1 MYSQKDYKELI
12 AEMLEHDRLYYLEAS
27 PKISDYA
34 YDQLFK
40 KIEEIEKAH
49 PEWITPASPTQKVGG
64 GTLKGFRQVKHKIPM
79 LSLANTYSREELQ
92 DFVGRV
98 HKLLEGAAVHFC
110 CELKM
115 DGIAVTVL
123 YENGVFTQALT
134 RGDGQKGDD
143 ITANMKTVRNLPLRV
158 HQKVDVELR
167 GEVFMPHTIFE
178 ALNKEKARSEE
189 DLYANPRNA
198 AAGALKLLDPKEA
211 ATRGLSVIFY
221 GIADERQASVQTQMA
236 CHAYL
241 EKLGLPVFDPLFRK
255 RCSSVD
261 EVLTF
266 ADKIEEKRHTLP
278 FEIDGIVVKVDE
290 LKMHDLLGVTGKSPR
305 WAVAYKFAPQQILTR
320 IQKITVQVGRT
331 GVLTPVA
338 ELEPVFVSGSTIS
351 RATLHNQEEV
361 ERKDIREGD
370 FVVIEKGG
378 DVIPK
383 VVRVDT
389 ARRSPHTPPWKMPHR
404 CPSCHTLVVISEEEV
419 AVRCPNTQ
427 HCPEQQMRSLIYF
440 ASKEAMDIENLGE
453 KVVEALFSHKFIRNP
468 SDIYKLTPQHLFQ
481 LEGFKEKSVE
491 NLLTSIERSKQAP
504 LSRFLLALGIKHVGS
519 GTAEMLAQTAGSI
532 EKLSL
537 MSQEELQE
545 IQGIGT
551 KIAHSVAAYFKEEKN
566 LKEIHDLL
574 ALGVVPHAPQ
584 RQRRKDHRFLNK
596 IFVLTGT
603 LPHYSRSQ
611 ATALIEECGGKV
623 VGSVSKKT
631 DYLLAG
637 EEPGSKLTKAL
648 ELGIRVLS
656 EEEFKN
662 LL

>member
-1 MYSQKDYKELI
+1 L
-12 AEMLEHDRLYYLEAS
+12 
-27 PKISDYA
+27 
-34 YDQLFK
+34 
-40 KIEEIEKAH
+40 
-49 PEWITPASPTQKVGG
+49 
-64 GTLKGFRQVKHKIPM
+64 RQ
-79 LSLANTYSREELQ
+79 Q
-92 DFVGRV
+92 
-98 HKLLEGAAVHFC
+98 
-110 CELKM
+110 
-115 DGIAVTVL
+115 
-123 YENGVFTQALT
+123 
-134 RGDGQKGDD
+134 
-143 ITANMKTVRNLPLRV
+143 
-158 HQKVDVELR
+158 VDVELR

-178 ALNKEKARSEE
+178 ALNQGKARVGE

-221 GIADERQASVQTQMA
+221 GIADERHPLVQTQSA
-236 CHAYL
+236 CHTYL
-241 EKLGLPVFDPLFRK
+241 EKLGLPVFDSSFRK

-261 EVLTF
+261 EVLIF

-290 LKMHDLLGVTGKSPR
+290 LKMHDSLGVTGKSPR
-305 WAVAYKFAPQQILTR
+305 WAVAYKFAPQQTLTR
-320 IQKITVQVGRT
+320 IREITVQVGRT

-383 VVRVDT
+383 VVKVDMT
-389 ARRSPHTPPWKMPHR
+389 RRSTHSHPWKMPHR
-404 CPSCHTLVVISEEEV
+404 CPSCHTPVIISEEEV
-419 AVRCPNTQ
+419 AVRCPNTER
-427 HCPEQQMRSLIYF
+427 CPEQQMRSIIYF
-440 ASKEAMDIENLGE
+440 SSKEAMDIENLGE
-453 KVVEALFSHKFIRNP
+453 KVVEALFSHKLIHNA
-468 SDIYKLTPQHLFQ
+468 SDIYKLTPQDLFQ

-491 NLLTSIERSKQAP
+491 NLLMSIEHSKKVP
-504 LSRFLLALGIKHVGS
+504 LSRFILALGIKHVGS
-519 GTAEMLAQTAGSI
+519 GTAEVLAETAGSI
-532 EKLSL
+532 EQLSL
-537 MSQEELQE
+537 MSQEELQQ

-566 LKEIHDLL
+566 LKHIHDLL
-574 ALGVVPHAPQ
+574 ALGVTPYAPQ
-584 RQRRKDHRFLNK
+584 RVRRKDHLFSSK
-596 IFVLTGT
+596 TFVLTGT

-611 ATALIEECGGKV
+611 ATERIEECGGKV

-648 ELGIRVLS
+648 ELGITVLS